1 MIYLWLRN
9 SLEMCFFHFGL
20 FFPGCPV
27 LWIPYWLLF
36 FQSTVTHFL
45 WPSTVARTKLTIHR
59 GRLKKKTC
67 ILSINCPLWSMS
79 FLYIILCIYIYICV
93 TCVYYIYIIISY
105 VCVIYIYMYNIYMY
119 IHTYIFKNGVF
130 PSSHVWFQDGITE
143 FADHSDTRC
152 VSSPC
157 SIA

>member
-1 MIYLWLRN
+1 
-9 SLEMCFFHFGL
+9 MCFFHFGL

-45 WPSTVARTKLTIHR
+45 WASTVARTKLTIHR
-59 GRLKKKTC
+59 GRLKKKNMHL
-67 ILSINCPLWSMS
+67 IHKLSIMVNEFPLYY
-79 FLYIILCIYIYICV
+79 FVYIYVCV
-93 TCVYYIYIIISY
+93 TCVYYIYIYIIISY
-105 VCVIYIYMYNIYMY
+105 VCVLYIYICIIYICIY

-143 FADHSDTRC
+143 FVDHSDTRC